1 MLDTEN
7 RCKSSLAFSHLR
19 WTVGVRVVLL
29 KRSIAL
35 LQHLQLHLQRCFPLC
50 ELATNT
56 LHYSVFCLLKPL
68 KTGRYHD
75 RDKMWK
81 VQGVHLRLYLHRYD
95 GIFEETSPLEGA
107 PQDHASDGARYPR
120 Q

>member
-29 KRSIAL
+29 KKSIAL

-50 ELATNT
+50 ELVTNH
-56 LHYSVFCLLKPL
+56 LNYLASYRLKPL
-68 KTGRYHD
+68 RSGRYND
-75 RDKMWK
+75 GDTLWK
-81 VQGVHLRLYLHRYD
+81 VQGVHLRLYLPRYD
-95 GIFEETSPLEGA
+95 RIFEETSPITGA
-107 PQDHASDGARYPR
+107 PQDHEGDG
-120 Q
+120 